1 MYQKSFLNNVYEG
14 KNNWWRYLTVF
25 ISLPLITIILTLIFI
40 FIINFNFDIISNQLF
55 TFILLI
61 ISSTV
66 SFLVFYVLIRFIHH
80 KKLISFISTY
90 SKINWVKIIKGAL
103 LWLLIL
109 CIFTTLSLIVYPT
122 MYNISFDLNA
132 FGSLLILS
140 LITFVIRASFE
151 EIFFR
156 GYLMQGMQ
164 LLSTKPIV
172 ALLVTSILFG
182 IFHFFNT
189 NNINLGICLVLDSFI
204 FGMMV
209 GIITLG
215 ENRIETAIGVHISN
229 NVFTTAII
237 NTPTA
242 GFGNLP
248 SIFTAQLNPYIG
260 LLMTVMT
267 SLTLIMILFWNRK
280 ETFYNI
286 FHIEQKGI
294 INKVKPK
301 N

>member
-1 MYQKSFLNNVYEG
+1 MYQKSFLNNVCEG

-25 ISLPLITIILTLIFI
+25 ISLPLITIIITLLFL
-40 FIINFNFDIISNQLF
+40 FIINFNFDIINQISNQLF

-61 ISSTV
+61 ISSTI
-66 SFLVFYVLIRFIHH
+66 SFLVFYILIRLIHH
-80 KKLISFISTY
+80 KKLISFINTY
-90 SKINWVKIIKGAL
+90 SKINWIKITKGAI

-109 CIFTTLSLIVYPT
+109 CMFNTLSLILYPT
-122 MYNISFDLNA
+122 MYKQSFDLNT

-140 LITFVIRASFE
+140 LIAFIIRASFE

-156 GYLMQGMQ
+156 GYLMQGMK
-164 LLSTKPIV
+164 LISKKPIV
-172 ALLVTSILFG
+172 ALLVTSALFG

-189 NNINLGICLVLDSFI
+189 NNINISICLVLDSFI
-204 FGMMV
+204 FGIMV

-215 ENRIETAIGVHISN
+215 ENRIETVIGVHISN

-237 NTPTA
+237 STPNA

-260 LLMTVMT
+260 LSMTIMT
-267 SLTLIMILFWNRK
+267 SLTLIVILFWNRK
-280 ETFYNI
+280 DALYNI
-286 FHIEQKGI
+286 FQIEQKDI
-294 INKVKPK
+294 INK